1 MDGTQIVCFSDELLF
16 GHHYL
21 STGNLDH
28 GPGGACPAHLF
39 PYQAEDGTMG
49 AAHFQSIDANTLTPK
64 FPNITIPIYYW
75 FPNVRFPKL
84 FQLFQVA
91 SGLHV
96 TSCYGSSCRRKGSLD
111 DVRCSFTKTWEFHMS
126 YSWVDMI
133 QSGNCGFTWMA
144 VFFLNGGRSLK
155 NDGFQ

>member
-1 MDGTQIVCFSDELLF
+1 MDRWMEHRLCVLVTSC
-16 GHHYL
+16 YL
-21 STGNLDH
+21 DIIIWVPATLIMVQEGL
-28 GPGGACPAHLF
+28 APAHLF

-144 VFFLNGGRSLK
+144 VFF
-155 NDGFQ
+155 